1 MENTILRQAEYWS
14 QAAVFD
20 SETRKEIARLLEA
33 NDTKELTERFYRDLE
48 FGTGGLRGIVGAGTN
63 RMNVYNIRKA
73 SAALARHAKQ
83 TFGTNEPLKMAISY
97 DSRRFSREFAEAT
110 ASVFAAEG
118 FTVLI
123 TKELRPVPMLSYMVR
138 HFKCKVGVC
147 LTASHNPPEY
157 NGFKVYWEHG
167 GQIIPPDDEAVIK
180 IYNSIQKYEDLKAID
195 FAKGCA
201 DGLIRQI
208 GAELDDPYFAEVEKL
223 SLKRQT
229 WPDFRIVYSPLHGT
243 GAYPVGVCLKRF
255 GFHDVHIVPEQ
266 EKPDG
271 NFPTVE
277 FPNPE
282 DPKALKLAVALA
294 EKVSADL
301 VLATD
306 PDSDRLG
313 IVVRENDRYLFL
325 NGNQI
330 GCLLTE
336 YYLSGMTEAGR
347 LPANP
352 LVVKTIVTTELQR
365 KIAEH
370 YGAACEETLTGF
382 KWICGLVE
390 EYETGKRKPYKQYI
404 CGGEESYGFLAGL
417 FVRDKDGVSAAC
429 IAAEAFAYFKSKGLT
444 ATAVLDQIFR
454 RHGVYHELLHT
465 ETLPGRE
472 GAAMIQG
479 IMRRLRQSFPR
490 EIAGIAVKIVKDLQN
505 SQTFTAKQGGFA
517 ESGAIPLPTS
527 DVLQFILEDETVV
540 SVRPSG
546 TEPKIKF
553 YISAHLPSSPA
564 MLQDSLDRTKRECQ
578 QKAEQVTQAV
588 VRLFK
593 A

>member
-1 MENTILRQAEYWS
+1 MEKSIQRQAEYWS

-20 SETRKEIARLLEA
+20 GETRKEISRLLVA
-33 NDTKELTERFYRDLE
+33 NESKELAERFYRDLE

-63 RMNVYNIRKA
+63 RMNVYNVRKA
-73 SAALARHAKQ
+73 SAALARYARH
-83 TFGTNEPLKMAISY
+83 TFGTKEPLKVAISY
-97 DSRRFSREFAEAT
+97 DSRNFSREFAEAT
-110 ASVFAAEG
+110 AGVFAAEG

-123 TKELRPVPMLSYMVR
+123 TKELRPVPMLSYLVR
-138 HFKCKVGVC
+138 QFKCKVGIC
-147 LTASHNPPEY
+147 ITASHNPPIY

-167 GQIIPPDDEAVIK
+167 GQIIPPHDEAVIK
-180 IYNSIQKYEDLKAID
+180 IYNSIEQYEGIKAID
-195 FAKGCA
+195 FKAGCV
-201 DGLIRQI
+201 DGLIQQV
-208 GAELDDPYFAEVEKL
+208 GAELDEPYFAAVEAL
-223 SLKRQT
+223 SIKRQK

-243 GAYPVGVCLKRF
+243 GAYPVGECLRRF
-255 GFHDVHIVPEQ
+255 GFSDVHIVPEQ
-266 EKPDG
+266 REPDG

-282 DPKALKLAVALA
+282 DPKALKLAVSLA
-294 EKVSADL
+294 EKIKADL

-313 IVVRENDRYLFL
+313 IVVREGNDYLFL

-336 YYLSGMTEAGR
+336 YYLSALQKEDR

-352 LVVKTIVTTELQR
+352 LVVKTIVTTDLQR

-370 YGAACEETLTGF
+370 YGATCEETLTGF

-390 EYETGKRKPYKQYI
+390 EYESGRRKPYRHYV

-429 IAAEAFAYFKSKGLT
+429 IAAEAFASFKSKGLT
-444 ATAVLDQIFR
+444 ATMVLDQLFR
-454 RHGVYHELLHT
+454 LHGVYHEVLHT

-472 GAAMIQG
+472 GATQIQG
-479 IMRRLRQSFPR
+479 IMSSLRANLPR
-490 EIAGIAVKIVKDLQN
+490 EIAGIPVRIVKDLLK
-505 SQTFTAKQGGFA
+505 SQIFMSSRSGFVQDKP
-517 ESGAIPLPTS
+517 IPLPSS
-527 DVLQFILEDETVV
+527 DVLQFVLEDETVV

-553 YISAHLPSSPA
+553 YVSAHLPSSPA
-564 MLQDSLDRTKRECQ
+564 MTQENLDRTKRDCQ
-578 QKAEQVTQAV
+578 QKAEQVTQAL

-593 A
+593 T